1 MQALGHIV
9 VLLLKRQVSFRAEG
23 LPPTQGIYIL
33 FLVSLLLPAGLNV
46 SVSSSSSVS
55 LTISWTIVE
64 NVTVTSYTIYYS
76 NTNFNCFND
85 SYNISGIPGSETM
98 YTLTGLEENTDY
110 NLTVKASLPGGGI
123 EVHSIEGTTLSAGQF
138 LK

>member
-1 MQALGHIV
+1 M
-9 VLLLKRQVSFRAEG
+9 
-23 LPPTQGIYIL
+23 
-33 FLVSLLLPAGLNV
+33 
-46 SVSSSSSVS
+46 
-55 LTISWTIVE
+55 
-64 NVTVTSYTIYYS
+64 TVTSYTIYYS